1 MHNFDNYRPISILSV
16 LSKVFEKIMY
26 IRITAFLNITNFFN
40 TTQYGFRKGCSTIHA
55 AAKLI
60 NDIIKGFEE
69 RQYTLAVCLDISKA
83 FDTLDHSILF
93 KKLNHYG
100 IRGNALAWLKS
111 YITTRHQI
119 VKIGNVTSTKN
130 VVCSGIPQGSI
141 LGPLLFV
148 IYANDLPKSLKYCQV
163 TQYADDTTVYL
174 PTSDLSSAIT
184 KVNSDLENLLEWFNC
199 NKLLV
204 NPTKTVSI
212 IFHPSHDSY
221 IRPLPPII
229 MNKNIIKVSEKV
241 NLLGLQL
248 DPTLSW
254 QNHINYM
261 YGKLCQSLYALNRV
275 KHLLNKHVL
284 MTMYHGLIQ
293 SHINYGILLWGNAQ
307 KGHLKKISNIQ
318 QKSLGAIFRDVKH
331 KDDLFATARVLNFE
345 DTYKKRMYKILS

>member
-1 MHNFDNYRPISILSV
+1 M
-16 LSKVFEKIMY
+16 
-26 IRITAFLNITNFFN
+26 
-40 TTQYGFRKGCSTIHA
+40 
-55 AAKLI
+55 
-60 NDIIKGFEE
+60 
-69 RQYTLAVCLDISKA
+69 
-83 FDTLDHSILF
+83 
-93 KKLNHYG
+93 
-100 IRGNALAWLKS
+100 
-111 YITTRHQI
+111 
-119 VKIGNVTSTKN
+119 
-130 VVCSGIPQGSI
+130 
-141 LGPLLFV
+141 
-148 IYANDLPKSLKYCQV
+148 
-163 TQYADDTTVYL
+163 

-199 NKLLV
+199 NKLIE

-331 KDDLFATARVLNFE
+331 KDDLFATARVLNLE
-345 DTYKKRMYKILS
+345 NTYKKECIKFCHKIFNNSIPNLTNFFTLTMHSHKT